1 MNSAGASVCWYIK
14 EVYMAFEKFPYSNFH
29 DLNLDWIIQQVNEW
43 AAEWAEVKQAYEEFE
58 VDLSQIEAH
67 LAQLDNKDI
76 FLENQI
82 GALNT
87 LIEALDQRLSNTISS
102 LTDFEDVVN
111 YSLNDLDDRLQYL
124 EQYATFYMYSP
135 FTGLYVPLTEVIT
148 ELAQYHLE
156 DALTAAEYDA
166 LALSATYYDTK
177 QLTAIEYD
185 ATGKV
190 LLP

>member
-1 MNSAGASVCWYIK
+1 
-14 EVYMAFEKFPYSNFH
+14 MAFEKFPYSNFH

-58 VDLSQIEAH
+58 ADLSQINAH
-67 LAQLDNKDI
+67 LEQLDNKDI

-82 GALNT
+82 GAINT

-102 LTDFEDVVN
+102 LTEFEDVVN

-124 EQYATFYMYSP
+124 EQYAVFYMYSP

-148 ELAQYHLE
+148 ELAQFHLE

-166 LALSATYYDTK
+166 LAMDAGYYDAK
-177 QLTAIEYD
+177 QLTAIQYD